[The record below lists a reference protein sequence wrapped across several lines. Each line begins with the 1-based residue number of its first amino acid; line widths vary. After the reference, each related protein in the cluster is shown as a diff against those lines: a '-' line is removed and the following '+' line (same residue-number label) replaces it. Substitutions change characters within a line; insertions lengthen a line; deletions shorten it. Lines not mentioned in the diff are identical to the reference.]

1 MFLQLARQLL
11 QRYCALVWML
21 VVIVI
26 VIDPCIKAL
35 AQPMSL
41 GLDYLFDR
49 QQMGAWL
56 RNLYEILFSD
66 ANGVEI
72 THFSCK

>member
-1 MFLQLARQLL
+1 M
-11 QRYCALVWML
+11 
-21 VVIVI
+21 
-26 VIDPCIKAL
+26 KAL
-35 AQPMSL
+35 AQPMSF

-56 RNLYEILFSD
+56 GNLYEILFRD
-66 ANGVEI
+66 ANGVKI